1 MTLSTKI
8 VKKIAFYS
16 AILGAGLGITALI
29 PPLMPVISLFI
40 LPFLSGIIVLLTAA
54 KLNPETLKT
63 LETKDYA
70 ILGGISGTICC
81 TAFLTIFT
89 PMALLIKLIVKTYYT
104 YGIDYL
110 NFFLAAVLIFSIM
123 LILFTINA
131 AGGLL
136 VGFLINWFRKN

>member
-63 LETKDYA
+63 LETKD
-70 ILGGISGTICC
+70 
-81 TAFLTIFT
+81 
-89 PMALLIKLIVKTYYT
+89 
-104 YGIDYL
+104 
-110 NFFLAAVLIFSIM
+110 
-123 LILFTINA
+123 
-131 AGGLL
+131 
-136 VGFLINWFRKN
+136 